1 MSPGRAATSRTRA
14 HVPRR
19 APSSP
24 TSEASAELRIDA
36 PAKINLTL
44 EVVGRMPNGYHA
56 IRSVMLLLPRLAD
69 TIRIR
74 VDDGREAIRIRTN
87 SAATPADATNLC
99 HVAAQRYLA
108 HTAQAAALVIDIDKK
123 IPVAAGLGG
132 GSSDAAAVLLA
143 LNRRFGAP
151 VAPRELAAIGSDIG
165 KDVPFFLRET
175 AAARATG
182 MGEVVTPVRVPRAPR
197 VLVVNPGIAVPT
209 GAAYAAL
216 ARELWFMSSRARI
229 DRSRMMERALRSG
242 DMAGVAG
249 AVFNDFEPVVERM
262 HPVIKELKQALV
274 AFGAR
279 AAAMSGSGS
288 TVFGLFTSVRSLA
301 VAHAALQAHYPSF
314 AIARA

>member
-1 MSPGRAATSRTRA
+1 MTPSRGATAGRRARAAPRGRTSRT
-14 HVPRR
+14 
-19 APSSP
+19 SQ
-24 TSEASAELRIDA
+24 ASAEFRIDA

-44 EVVGRMPNGYHA
+44 EVVGRLPNGYHA
-56 IRSVMLLLPRLAD
+56 IRSVMLRLPRLAD

-74 VDDGREAIRIRTN
+74 VDDGREGIHILTN

-99 HVAAQRYLA
+99 HVAAQHYLA
-108 HTAQAAALVIDIDKK
+108 HAARAAAVVIDIDKK

-151 VAPRELAAIGSDIG
+151 VAPHELAAIGSDIG
-165 KDVPFFLRET
+165 KDVPFFLHQT

-182 MGEVVTPVRVPRAPR
+182 MGEIIAPVRVPRMPR

-209 GAAYAAL
+209 GEAYAAL

-229 DRSRMMERALRSG
+229 DRSRVMERALRSG

-249 AVFNDFEPVVERM
+249 AVCNDFEPVVERM
-262 HPVIKELKQALV
+262 HPVIKEVKQALV

-279 AAAMSGSGS
+279 AAALSGS
-288 TVFGLFTSVRSLA
+288 V
-301 VAHAALQAHYPSF
+301 
-314 AIARA
+314 